1 MGKLRF
7 WWELGTE
14 DLWASFSCLQSS
26 ISLPYGGVVRIC
38 VLKIVRCPDLGVK
51 KSQTALQ
58 WGLDKVSQAG
68 VIKRWLDGHS
78 VAGAANGKAQVEVR
92 VWLAHCVFF
101 SVLAGPTGTRNPSS
115 FSLIIW

>member
-38 VLKIVRCPDLGVK
+38 VLKIMRCPDLGVK
-51 KSQTALQ
+51 KKKPDCFT
-58 WGLDKVSQAG
+58 VG
-68 VIKRWLDGHS
+68 VRQGEPGRCD
-78 VAGAANGKAQVEVR
+78 
-92 VWLAHCVFF
+92 
-101 SVLAGPTGTRNPSS
+101 
-115 FSLIIW
+115 

>member
-1 MGKLRF
+1 M
-7 WWELGTE
+7 
-14 DLWASFSCLQSS
+14 
-26 ISLPYGGVVRIC
+26 RIR
-38 VLKIVRCPDLGVK
+38 VLKIVGCPDMGVK

-68 VIKRWLDGHS
+68 VIKRQLDGRS
-78 VAGAANGKAQVEVR
+78 VAGALNVKAQVEVR

-101 SVLAGPTGTRNPSS
+101 SVLAGPTGTRKPSS